1 MLLTRFLFSSQL
13 NGRWTIPKI
22 GLNFLMNQL
31 IDCTNLV
38 ASCGGG
44 KIGLD
49 RGDDRWAEHL
59 DEGLRLRFPVLPPP
73 WHVGV
78 DILSWICSR
87 QHSQNW
93 KLHRTAILVWFESKR
108 TETSRQIKKIQT
120 TNFVGRVQIWP
131 RAFLLHLTRFEILS
145 GNTFDIYSTL
155 VTEKERKIAFIYS
168 ACCFM

>member
-13 NGRWTIPKI
+13 NGCWTIPKI

-108 TETSRQIKKIQT
+108 TETSRQIKKFKQQILLVVSR
-120 TNFVGRVQIWP
+120 FGRAPFCCIWQDLKFW
-131 RAFLLHLTRFEILS
+131 AATLLTS
-145 GNTFDIYSTL
+145 
-155 VTEKERKIAFIYS
+155 IARS
-168 ACCFM
+168 